1 MYGITENLQSLKYAF
16 LDNIET
22 NKQNDNVYDFD
33 FGKKQFSFSPCFPFK
48 FLRLKDLSDLSG
60 MSNIDFFWLYEGAW
74 FGRKPEWLVL
84 GENLEEPHSMA
95 SLGMYSQSV
104 LFYCDIICS
113 CCTVLILVSHLNVI
127 LWNSF
132 RAVDLTRGSFWW
144 ICVFW
149 GRWIGWRCGR
159 RLLWKN

>member
-1 MYGITENLQSLKYAF
+1 MHSWTISKKINRMIMSMTLILAK
-16 LDNIET
+16 
-22 NKQNDNVYDFD
+22 NK
-33 FGKKQFSFSPCFPFK
+33 FSFSPCFPFK

-95 SLGMYSQSV
+95 SLGMSNQSV
-104 LFYCDIICS
+104 LFCCDFICS

-127 LWNSF
+127 LWNVF
-132 RAVDLTRGSFWW
+132 RVVDLTRGSFWW
-144 ICVFW
+144 ICAFW

-159 RLLWKN
+159 KLLWKN